1 MAPDVPTD
9 LFELADATE
18 VASGARGKALR
29 ERRDIVSGEVMD
41 ERHLIRLALGPDGQV
56 LPDLNSKFGGRG
68 VWVAA
73 NRGAIE
79 IATSKGHVSRSAKRK
94 VDIPDGLADIIE
106 LGLRRSLLGMMGMAR
121 RAGKLHSGFE
131 NVRSFIRENPPAWR
145 IAANDAARDG
155 RNKIRVLS
163 KAPWNATPILGCFSA
178 QELGKAIGIDDA
190 THAAMA
196 EGKLAKAFTVTALKL
211 RGFTPLIPS
220 DWSEEIEDFDA
231 WHAQRKT
238 P

>member
-9 LFELADATE
+9 LFETADAME
-18 VASGARGKALR
+18 MASGARGKALR
-29 ERRDIVSGEVMD
+29 ERRDIVSGDVMR
-41 ERHLIRLALGPDGQV
+41 ESQLVRLAIGPEGQI

-73 NRGAIE
+73 NRGAVE
-79 IATSKGHVSRSAKRK
+79 IAASKGHIFRSAKRK

-145 IAANDAARDG
+145 IAASDAARDG

-163 KAPWNATPILGCFSA
+163 KAPWEATPILGCFTA
-178 QELGKAIGIDDA
+178 QDLGQAIGMDDA
-190 THAAMA
+190 THCAMA

-211 RGFTPLIPS
+211 HGFTPLVPPE
-220 DWSEEIEDFDA
+220 WTEEIEDFEA
-231 WHAQRKT
+231 WRLERKA